1 MSKVLAGKIAFVTGS
16 GRGLGRT
23 MAERLAEQGAD
34 IVIHDIDWHAP
45 AKYDEAADL
54 GVVAKEMER
63 YGTRTLAVTG
73 NIGDQPSVR
82 RMAEEINAKLGHVD
96 ILVNC
101 AGGDIGA
108 KGGKPD
114 PNNALDV
121 SLEDIQTLVN
131 NNLIGTM
138 LVTQV
143 FAKPMVARGEGCII
157 NIASA
162 AAHSGVSPEVVYST
176 LKAAVVHYTR
186 CLAKELR
193 PNGVRVNAVS
203 PGATK
208 SARFVAT
215 RKVDPE
221 MMDGKGGKS
230 LIRYA
235 EPSEIADAVAFLAG
249 PTSRFI
255 NGQVL
260 RVDGGTTLFP
270 G

>member
-1 MSKVLAGKIAFVTGS
+1 MSKELGGATAFVTGS
-16 GRGLGRT
+16 GRGVGRAI
-23 MAERLAEQGAD
+23 AERLAELGAE
-34 IVIHDIDWHAP
+34 VAIHDLDWTAP
-45 AKYDEAADL
+45 AKYGEAPDL
-54 GVVAKEMER
+54 GAVAQSMER
-63 YGTRTLAVTG
+63 FGTRTCAVTG
-73 NIGDQPSVR
+73 NIGDQAAVR
-82 RMAEEINAKLGHVD
+82 RMAGEIEAKLGPVG

-108 KGGKPD
+108 QGGKPN
-114 PNNALDV
+114 PNNALDI
-121 SLEDIQTLVN
+121 SLEDIQVLTN

-143 FAKPMVARGEGCII
+143 FVAAMKQRRQGAVI

-162 AAHSGVSPEVVYST
+162 AAHMGCSPEVVYST

-186 CLAKELR
+186 CVAVELR
-193 PNGVRVNAVS
+193 PFGVRINAVS

-208 SARFVAT
+208 TARFVAT
-215 RKVDPE
+215 RKVDPA
-221 MMDGKGGKS
+221 MMDAPGS

-235 EPSEIADAVAFLAG
+235 EPAEIADAVAFLAG
-249 PTSRFI
+249 PRSRFI